1 MSAHKR
7 VVLSRL
13 AQEDYEDIQVY
24 TVMTWGEGRWLRYED
39 ALVQALESLAAS
51 PLRGQLRD
59 DLRPGARAGR
69 VREHVIIYEVPDMR

>member
-24 TVMTWGEGRWLRYED
+24 TVLAWGEEQSLRYED
-39 ALVQALESLAAS
+39 ALVQAIESLAAS
-51 PLRGQLRD
+51 PLTRST
-59 DLRPGARAGR
+59 P
-69 VREHVIIYEVPDMR
+69 